1 MSPPLTSSRPLFR
14 ALSRPLALALFTLA
28 VAASGARAEPSPN
41 RPATPAAPA
50 GVSDPSSPETA
61 FAEAN
66 RRYFAGDWQ
75 GAREL
80 YQRMLE
86 RFELEDAALYH
97 NLGNACFRSGAYG
110 SAILYYRRAQAL
122 EPESALADAL
132 DKNLDAARRTL
143 QARYRAGSDSALVYA
158 SPADALY
165 QATHI
170 VGEAP
175 LALGFLAAWVSL
187 FLLLVMRRLR
197 PHARWPG
204 RLAIAA
210 FVLALLSGLLLWGRV
225 VSESSHQLA
234 IVVASDAL
242 LRDGRHELAQGR
254 ELAEG
259 LEVKIVDAQGEWLQ
273 VELASGKRGWVSA
286 SQVKQI

>member
-1 MSPPLTSSRPLFR
+1 MSPNPTTSRP
-14 ALSRPLALALFTLA
+14 RPLLRHLLVALALLTTA
-28 VAASGARAEPSPN
+28 TPAWAATDPSPD
-41 RPATPAAPA
+41 RVGEPATP
-50 GVSDPSSPETA
+50 ERA

-66 RRYFAGDWQ
+66 QRYFAGDWQ
-75 GAREL
+75 GAQKL
-80 YQRMLE
+80 YQRLLE
-86 RFELEDAALYH
+86 RFEIEDAALYH

-122 EPESALADAL
+122 EPDSALADAL

-170 VGEAP
+170 VGELP
-175 LALGFLAAWVSL
+175 LALGFLVAWVSL
-187 FLLLVMRRLR
+187 FGLLVVRRLR
-197 PHARWPG
+197 PHTRWPG

-273 VELASGKRGWVSA
+273 IELASGKRGWVSA

>member
-1 MSPPLTSSRPLFR
+1 MSPNPTPTRPRLALLLSLFL
-14 ALSRPLALALFTLA
+14 ALSLATAR
-28 VAASGARAEPSPN
+28 SPARA
-41 RPATPAAPA
+41 A
-50 GVSDPSSPETA
+50 SDPSTNTATASTSPEAA
-61 FAEAN
+61 FSEAN
-66 RRYFAGDWQ
+66 KRYFAGDWQ

-80 YQRMLE
+80 YQGLLE
-86 RFELEDAALYH
+86 RFEIEDAALYH

-122 EPESALADAL
+122 EPDSALSTAL

-165 QATHI
+165 QATHV

-175 LALGFLAAWVSL
+175 LALGFLIAWVSL
-187 FLLLVMRRLR
+187 FSLLIIRRLR
-197 PHARWPG
+197 PHTRWPG

-210 FVLALLSGLLLWGRV
+210 FVVALLSGLLLWGRV

-273 VELASGKRGWVSA
+273 IELASGKRGWVSA

>member
-1 MSPPLTSSRPLFR
+1 MMSPNTTRPRLRLACALFVALLVSSAATPTR
-14 ALSRPLALALFTLA
+14 AASDPPNTAGTALA
-28 VAASGARAEPSPN
+28 S
-41 RPATPAAPA
+41 TPEA
-50 GVSDPSSPETA
+50 A
-61 FAEAN
+61 FAQAN
-66 RRYFAGDWQ
+66 QRYFAGDWQ

-80 YQRMLE
+80 YQRLLE

-122 EPESALADAL
+122 EPDSALGDAL

-165 QATHI
+165 QATHV

-175 LALGFLAAWVSL
+175 LALGFLVAWVSL
-187 FLLLVMRRLR
+187 FSLLVVRRLR
-197 PHARWPG
+197 PHTRWPG

-210 FVLALLSGLLLWGRV
+210 FVLALLSGLLLAGRV
-225 VSESSHQLA
+225 MSESSHQLA

-259 LEVKIVDAQGEWLQ
+259 LEVKIVDAQDDWLQ
-273 VELASGKRGWVSA
+273 IELASGKRGWVSA